1 MRSDEEDA
9 AVSESDEEYDDDAE
23 EEEEQMEED
32 PESMRRRN
40 TSAMLSNNLVVE
52 RQPLMPRVLKVDAA
66 TVLRAAFKSPL
77 QGAPDASGAKQT
89 LEHPGDAP
97 LPRVHPSPR
106 PPFP

>member
-1 MRSDEEDA
+1 MSSDEEDA
-9 AVSESDEEYDDDAE
+9 AVSESEEEYEDDADEEE
-23 EEEEQMEED
+23 QQMEED
-32 PESMRRRN
+32 PEAMRRRN

-77 QGAPDASGAKQT
+77 QGAPDASGAKPYKT
-89 LEHPGDAP
+89 HPWDAS
-97 LPRVHPSPR
+97 LPRIHPSPL

>member
-1 MRSDEEDA
+1 M
-9 AVSESDEEYDDDAE
+9 SESDEEYDDDAE